1 MSDEIDLWNK
11 EQTDIRPEYQ
21 LTYGH
26 TLFRGLLR
34 DNWKP
39 ELFKSLGLGKP
50 RYSGPL
56 EQRRVPVHP
65 QTHGPVLGNATEAHA
80 IAARL
85 ADVWTVFG
93 AHDLFF
99 SSAKWT
105 QFNKKAGRLMASC
118 AQMSVESYYY
128 YIFERDKKQTNVIAE
143 GTFIRISPDDRIVVS
158 LGGEKIYEDNP
169 TCSLSETEVRD
180 FVEHDLAIQVKD
192 GKLSI
197 VPRFPDPPKGA
208 AEDVTHFIF
217 ERVSAKKSFLGVR
230 WG

>member
-1 MSDEIDLWNK
+1 MSEKIDLWNK
-11 EQTDIRPEYQ
+11 EQTDVRPEYQ
-21 LTYGH
+21 LTYSH
-26 TLFRGLLR
+26 ALFHGLLK
-34 DNWKP
+34 DDWQQA
-39 ELFKSLGLGKP
+39 LFKTLGVGKP
-50 RYSGPL
+50 SYSGPL
-56 EQRRVPVHP
+56 EQTRIIVHP
-65 QTHGPVLGNATEAHA
+65 QTKGPVLGNATEAHL

-85 ADVWTVFG
+85 EEVWTVFG

-99 SSAKWT
+99 SSTKWT
-105 QFNKKAGRLMASC
+105 VFSKRASRLLAIC
-118 AQMSVESYYY
+118 AQMDAESYFYY
-128 YIFERDKKQTNVIAE
+128 VFERDKKQTNVIAE

-169 TCSLSETEVRD
+169 TCSLSDAEVRD